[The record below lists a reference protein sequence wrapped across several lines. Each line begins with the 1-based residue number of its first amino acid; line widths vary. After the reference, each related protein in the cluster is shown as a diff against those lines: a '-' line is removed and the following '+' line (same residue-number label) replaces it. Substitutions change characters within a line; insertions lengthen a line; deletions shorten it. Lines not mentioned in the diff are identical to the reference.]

1 MWRENVPGK
10 SNKSFP
16 RIDRIIS
23 YILLFSITFL
33 VLIHVFCRLIS
44 RPLYGAEEM
53 ERYLFVS
60 MVFLSLSYV
69 AQSDSHIRFDSLI
82 SLLNPKLRR
91 VVDTIIYFLCVIV
104 FAITTVSGVA
114 TIIGN
119 AHTRTASLGIPF
131 IVLSLPAVIGIFL
144 MTVSYLR
151 KLFKNLSE

>member
-1 MWRENVPGK
+1 MNQTLC
-10 SNKSFP
+10 
-16 RIDRIIS
+16 D
-23 YILLFSITFL
+23 
-33 VLIHVFCRLIS
+33 C
-44 RPLYGAEEM
+44 
-53 ERYLFVS
+53 
-60 MVFLSLSYV
+60 
-69 AQSDSHIRFDSLI
+69 QIRFDSLI

-91 VVDTIIYFLCVIV
+91 VVDAIIYFLCVIV

-144 MTVSYLR
+144 MTVSYIR

>member
-1 MWRENVPGK
+1 MPGK